1 MTRITTIVDGKAIV
15 ISPDAVPPRRDA
27 LWAMAMARVID
38 EITNRPIDSVLA
50 ATVDDPRLLLR
61 LGDDGRIGVL
71 IQPWDRYPLLA
82 RRFEAHV
89 RLSATGFLPRRL
101 TFPIVRG
108 LGVAVAAGATVIT
121 LDNAIAIGTGQ
132 QWQIGDPA
140 TVSELVAIAAPGPGA
155 NQVTLNVPL
164 ANGYA
169 SGLPFAH
176 AALTSIDLGDVAL
189 HRRGVVLRGRVMV
202 FDAPTQSWQPP
213 ASATLD
219 ITFTW
224 KQQADVT
231 NEFAKEVL
239 HMVSVAPG
247 LYRDR
252 TATTDFLQPVD
263 LVNVPGDEKTVVQPV
278 VPGNTSARVS
288 NAKGLSAG
296 ITLQLDVDH
305 PDVAEILPLS
315 AFVPTGTAD
324 EPATVDFTMPVATD
338 HRAATGIRHVTTP
351 NVLAAKALDADG
363 LAGDPVVS
371 LVDVT
376 FGGTPTAARIGA
388 GPVDEFQ
395 RVALFSTVTDS
406 NGYFEFPPLSRVAK
420 VRIVATVPPK
430 PPQQIDLQ
438 PDYGSIEQ
446 WIAVNVV

>member
-1 MTRITTIVDGKAIV
+1 
-15 ISPDAVPPRRDA
+15 
-27 LWAMAMARVID
+27 
-38 EITNRPIDSVLA
+38 
-50 ATVDDPRLLLR
+50 
-61 LGDDGRIGVL
+61 
-71 IQPWDRYPLLA
+71 
-82 RRFEAHV
+82 
-89 RLSATGFLPRRL
+89 
-101 TFPIVRG
+101 
-108 LGVAVAAGATVIT
+108 
-121 LDNAIAIGTGQ
+121 
-132 QWQIGDPA
+132 
-140 TVSELVAIAAPGPGA
+140 
-155 NQVTLNVPL
+155 
-164 ANGYA
+164 
-169 SGLPFAH
+169 
-176 AALTSIDLGDVAL
+176 
-189 HRRGVVLRGRVMV
+189 
-202 FDAPTQSWQPP
+202 
-213 ASATLD
+213 
-219 ITFTW
+219 
-224 KQQADVT
+224 
-231 NEFAKEVL
+231 
-239 HMVSVAPG
+239 MVSVAPG

-288 NAKGLSAG
+288 NAKGLAAG

-351 NVLAAKALDADG
+351 NVLAAKALGADG

-406 NGYFEFPPLSRVAK
+406 NGYFEFPPLARVAK